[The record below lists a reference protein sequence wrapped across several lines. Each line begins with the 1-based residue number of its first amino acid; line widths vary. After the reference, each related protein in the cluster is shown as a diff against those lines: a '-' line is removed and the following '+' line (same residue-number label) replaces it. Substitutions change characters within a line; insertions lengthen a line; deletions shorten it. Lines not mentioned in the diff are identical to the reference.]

1 MPDVFCLT
9 RLSGRVMVV
18 ELCLLIGR
26 AEDLRAREWWY
37 DHEGAAIT
45 RHIFRPTR
53 LLPGL
58 GEEEVWG
65 VGVGVGAR
73 RLFRYAIASYIA

>member
-26 AEDLRAREWWY
+26 AEDLRARERWY

-58 GEEEVWG
+58 GEEEGGWWG
-65 VGVGVGAR
+65 WWWGLGDCSGTLLPV
-73 RLFRYAIASYIA
+73 I